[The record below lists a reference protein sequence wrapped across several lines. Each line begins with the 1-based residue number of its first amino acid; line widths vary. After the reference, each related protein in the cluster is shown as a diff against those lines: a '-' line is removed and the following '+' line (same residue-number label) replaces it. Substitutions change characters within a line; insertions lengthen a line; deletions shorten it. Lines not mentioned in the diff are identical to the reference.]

1 MPLFVAKIF
10 RRKNGSFILVF
21 LSMKFVFPRDKLI
34 SLERANHLPPLGL
47 RIRTYLKI
55 YITVAD
61 ETFNF
66 CSYIVLCYVTF
77 TISHGFWSFFFF
89 FYQIQWFISTYALQ
103 PLCILTKIMLFIF
116 WFWRFF
122 YFFGFEDF
130 ICNCE
135 HCLSAVMQEFFWREI
150 LTV

>member
-21 LSMKFVFPRDKLI
+21 LSMKFVFPRDKLV
-34 SLERANHLPPLGL
+34 SLERADHLPPLGL

-89 FYQIQWFISTYALQ
+89 LPNPMIYIHICTATSLHPYKDNAVY
-103 PLCILTKIMLFIF
+103 ILVLKIFLFF
-116 WFWRFF
+116 WFWRF
-122 YFFGFEDF
+122 
-130 ICNCE
+130 
-135 HCLSAVMQEFFWREI
+135 HLQLWA
-150 LTV
+150 LP